1 LEPSIDD
8 GTNSTPIVQGC
19 TAFLVVYYLD
29 NLACDAA
36 VRSLDVPRSKFFTKD
51 VIDSISKADKVGLT
65 YGKLPLREESLT
77 VYKDIRSSAAVQVSA
92 ARDSVEL
99 VFTARGGPVTQ
110 TTNAPPARRGPTAKR
125 VANTSRCA
133 PDPSGVPQ
141 IQPFIADL
149 IASSSISDDAM
160 KATVS
165 NAIKAYD
172 RTVKSHIRKIQ
183 AQQTVI
189 DEAQNEIRNC
199 QASIQTA
206 QKGLVHQISAIVERR
221 KDAGERYLGAHPVLS
236 VPSVVQSITM
246 IHNLRPA
253 TEVREETCGQGK
265 TPITLPST
273 VPTNLL

>member
-1 LEPSIDD
+1 M
-8 GTNSTPIVQGC
+8 Q
-19 TAFLVVYYLD
+19 
-29 NLACDAA
+29 
-36 VRSLDVPRSKFFTKD
+36 
-51 VIDSISKADKVGLT
+51 
-65 YGKLPLREESLT
+65 LREESLT

-92 ARDSVEL
+92 TRDSVEL

-110 TTNAPPARRGPTAKR
+110 TTNAPLARRVPTAKR

-149 IASSSISDDAM
+149 IASISDDAM

-206 QKGLVHQISAIVERR
+206 QKGLVHQIPAIVERR
-221 KDAGERYLGAHPVLS
+221 KDAGEISGGSPRAIRAKRRAEVMFNSQNILSAIYLLLS
-236 VPSVVQSITM
+236 LHISLIHHSLYFCICNFVFLSITM

-253 TEVREETCGQGK
+253 TEVREETCGQG
-265 TPITLPST
+265 
-273 VPTNLL
+273 

>member
-1 LEPSIDD
+1 
-8 GTNSTPIVQGC
+8 
-19 TAFLVVYYLD
+19 
-29 NLACDAA
+29 
-36 VRSLDVPRSKFFTKD
+36 
-51 VIDSISKADKVGLT
+51 
-65 YGKLPLREESLT
+65 
-77 VYKDIRSSAAVQVSA
+77 
-92 ARDSVEL
+92 
-99 VFTARGGPVTQ
+99 
-110 TTNAPPARRGPTAKR
+110 
-125 VANTSRCA
+125 
-133 PDPSGVPQ
+133 
-141 IQPFIADL
+141 
-149 IASSSISDDAM
+149 M

-189 DEAQNEIRNC
+189 DKAQNEIRNC

-273 VPTNLL
+273 VPTTCSECRGDPQGSRKPGTTT

>member
-1 LEPSIDD
+1 M
-8 GTNSTPIVQGC
+8 Q
-19 TAFLVVYYLD
+19 
-29 NLACDAA
+29 
-36 VRSLDVPRSKFFTKD
+36 
-51 VIDSISKADKVGLT
+51 
-65 YGKLPLREESLT
+65 LREESLT

-99 VFTARGGPVTQ
+99 VFTARGDPVTQ
-110 TTNAPPARRGPTAKR
+110 TTNAPPARRVPTAKR

-149 IASSSISDDAM
+149 IASISDDAM

-236 VPSVVQSITM
+236 VPSVVQ
-246 IHNLRPA
+246 R
-253 TEVREETCGQGK
+253 
-265 TPITLPST
+265 
-273 VPTNLL
+273 